1 MVRSSDAPDPACGD
15 DPRCPGQRDG
25 EIFVAGVQDV
35 EIPLPDGSVLPA
47 ALALPADGST
57 PHAPRSGVVVIHEA
71 IGLNDDIRRIAARFA
86 DAGHVTLAPDFLA
99 GLGPMPFCIARFARG
114 IGRVN
119 VGRPYRQLS
128 AAEDWLRGRPDVAG
142 SPIGVAGFC
151 MGGGFA
157 LLHAVGA
164 DIAVVAPFYAAVPKD
179 DEALAGVCPVVASY
193 GGRDGIF
200 GSAGG
205 RLGETLTQLG
215 VDHDVKTYPDAGHSF
230 VNRHGP
236 LMGRIER
243 RLPTHGGYVESAAE
257 DAWQRTLTF
266 FARHL
271 QPMADG

>member
-1 MVRSSDAPDPACGD
+1 MAV
-15 DPRCPGQRDG
+15 
-25 EIFVAGVQDV
+25 VQDV

-47 ALALPADGST
+47 ALALPDDPSPSPG
-57 PHAPRSGVVVIHEA
+57 PRPGVVVVHEA
-71 IGLNDDIRRIAARFA
+71 IGLNDDIRRIARRFA
-86 DAGHVTLAPDFLA
+86 AAGYVTLAPDFLA
-99 GLGPMPFCIARFARG
+99 GLGPMPLCVARFARG

-119 VGRPYRQLS
+119 VGRPYRQLA
-128 AAEDWLRGRPDVAG
+128 AAEEWLRRRSDVAG

-164 DIAVVAPFYAAVPKD
+164 DIDVVAPFYAAVPKD
-179 DEALAGVCPVVASY
+179 GDALAGVCPVVASY

-205 RLGETLTQLG
+205 PLDATLTRLG

-230 VNRHGP
+230 MNRHGR
-236 LMGRIER
+236 LMSRIER
-243 RLPTHGGYVESAAE
+243 RLPTHGGHVESAAE
-257 DAWQRTLTF
+257 DAWQRTLAF

-271 QPMADG
+271 EPSTDG

>member
-1 MVRSSDAPDPACGD
+1 
-15 DPRCPGQRDG
+15 
-25 EIFVAGVQDV
+25 VAGVQDV
-35 EIPLPDGSVLPA
+35 AIPLSDGSLLPA
-47 ALALPADGST
+47 ALALPDG
-57 PHAPRSGVVVIHEA
+57 PHAPAKPRPGVVVIHEA

-86 DAGHVTLAPDFLA
+86 DAGYVTLAPDFLA

-114 IGRVN
+114 IGRVR
-119 VGRPYRQLS
+119 VGRPYRQLA

-157 LLHAVGA
+157 LLPAVGA
-164 DIAVVAPFYAAVPKD
+164 EIAVVAPFYAAVPKD
-179 DEALAGVCPVVASY
+179 GDALAGVCPVVASY

-205 RLGETLTQLG
+205 PLAATLTRLG
-215 VDHDVKTYPDAGHSF
+215 VDHDVKTYPEAGHSF
-230 VNRHGP
+230 MNRHGG
-236 LMGRIER
+236 LMARIER
-243 RLPTHGGYVESAAE
+243 RLPTHGGYVEPAAE

-271 QPMADG
+271 GPIADG